1 MDVSNCES
9 SMFYCFCPLNTRDT
23 MKSREVLPPRQ
34 HQDYTVS
41 EENEATRTLGYTLH
55 TAKQ

>member
-1 MDVSNCES
+1 
-9 SMFYCFCPLNTRDT
+9 